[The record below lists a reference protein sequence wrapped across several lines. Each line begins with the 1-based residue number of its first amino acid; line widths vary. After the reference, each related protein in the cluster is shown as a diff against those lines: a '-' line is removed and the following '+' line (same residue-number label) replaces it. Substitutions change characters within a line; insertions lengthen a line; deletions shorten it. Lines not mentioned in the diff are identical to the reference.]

1 MEPVKNAV
9 NLAEIRYVY
18 DGSGLLLRETSANSL
33 QLKRRG
39 LAPVES
45 NFSRNIKKVT

>member
-18 DGSGLLLRETSANSL
+18 DGSGLLLRETNSL